1 MWVTVPVEAASLDD
15 VESPR
20 LVVDSCPAC
29 QRRARLVERAV
40 TRPAEVGWRVWKTR
54 EVTGRVIQCEKC
66 RACFQLPESGLPP
79 WEEKPEQR
87 EKNLELARQRA
98 RYRNASA
105 EAARWQKRSELAIR
119 AGDVPLAEEAR
130 RMAAR
135 YEGEALAA
143 RGEIERLGGELP
155 GAAKPDPRE
164 QAIEAEL
171 AAMRE
176 KAAAKKA
183 AQEPPPEA
191 PPASKEEPAAPPA
204 AEEDELAAL
213 KKRMGRKEPEAQ
225 PPPPAQQPP
234 PASDDDELAALK
246 RKLKSRN

>member
-20 LVVDSCPAC
+20 LVVDACPAC

-40 TRPAEVGWRVWKTR
+40 TRPAAGGWRVWQTR
-54 EVTGRVIQCEKC
+54 EVAARVIQCEKC
-66 RACFQLPESGLPP
+66 RACFELPESGLPP

-87 EKNLELARQRA
+87 DKNLELARQRA
-98 RYRNASA
+98 RFRNASA
-105 EAARWQKRSELAIR
+105 EAARWQKRSDLAIR
-119 AGDVPLAEEAR
+119 AGDVSLAEEAR

-143 RGEIERLGGELP
+143 RAEIERLGGELP
-155 GAAKPDPRE
+155 GAARPDPRE
-164 QAIEAEL
+164 AALEAEL

-183 AQEPPPEA
+183 AAADA
-191 PPASKEEPAAPPA
+191 PADAAPA
-204 AEEDELAAL
+204 GDDDELAAL
-213 KKRMGRKEPEAQ
+213 KKRMARKEPDA
-225 PPPPAQQPP
+225 PPPDPTPPPAAP
-234 PASDDDELAALK
+234 PAGDDDELAALK
-246 RKLKSRN
+246 RKLKPRG